1 MMLPL
6 PAFQACDLGETPP
19 VTLGATE
26 SRPEKFPDQLPGQRT
41 PDHVAAQADHV
52 HVVVLDSLV
61 R

>member
-1 MMLPL
+1 
-6 PAFQACDLGETPP
+6 

-26 SRPEKFPDQLPGQRT
+26 SCLQECSDQLPSDGI

-52 HVVVLDSLV
+52 HVVVLDTLV